1 MNTCGPV
8 ATMRARVLGPAVLGL
23 AAAVLSLAA
32 ASCSGPVHHTSA
44 AAVTTAPTTGD
55 TTGYA
60 DNPFIPEDAN
70 IGDCVSSLPRP
81 GCGTEASTSGKTA
94 LTFGVLMAGMAFIGW
109 RVARGVRQRDRSR

>member
-1 MNTCGPV
+1 MNTCGPA
-8 ATMRARVLGPAVLGL
+8 ATMRARLL
-23 AAAVLSLAA
+23 AAAVLSLATVLSLAA
-32 ASCSGPVHHTSA
+32 ASCSGQPPRTSA
-44 AAVTTAPTTGD
+44 VVVATAPATGNTTGF
-55 TTGYA
+55 A